1 MCNFRNTKSMVTI
14 FALELFFRMF
24 TFGKVWFWEQASP
37 AYLFTWTSHLGRETP
52 ITAFVLLPRPT
63 KMMLKTS
70 MLKRNIML
78 NILKCFFKN
87 GPFPVSFFFI
97 FIFSIQLT
105 VKKCSINVADDWIQ
119 TVDLWYWKWLLYQL
133 SHNHCPKVF
142 VSLFNFCIICWV
154 FCPWWLNENLMQLL
168 VIRTGMGRIEGEY
181 ANHITTTSE
190 R

>member
-14 FALELFFRMF
+14 FALELFFWMF

-142 VSLFNFCIICWV
+142 VSLFNFCIIC
-154 FCPWWLNENLMQLL
+154 
-168 VIRTGMGRIEGEY
+168 EY
-181 ANHITTTSE
+181 FVLDGSMKT
-190 R
+190 